1 MMFDYFYIIFLT
13 ILIFF
18 VNLILIKKNLL
29 LNNIG
34 KNHQNFTYINQV
46 PLSGGII
53 LMIFFLYFITDYI
66 LLYFVL
72 SLFILG
78 LLADLN
84 FLNSPL
90 KRFFFQI
97 FLIVILIIY
106 HEIKIVDIRVEALN
120 EILKNDLFNIFFC
133 SMCFLVLINGSN
145 FIDGNNG
152 LSIGYFL
159 INFLFVYKILNL
171 NFVGFLN
178 IEYLIIILCI
188 LLIFNLFNKM
198 YLGDSGIYILST
210 ISGLILIK
218 IYNENSF
225 ISPYYIVNLLWYPA
239 FEILFSIIRKIKSK
253 FSPVDPDTLHLHQ
266 LIFFYF
272 TKKFKFKKNI
282 LNSMTGL
289 SINFYMIIPITFAS
303 FYSEKSN
310 IQILILLINI
320 ANYLLFYL
328 YFYKNK
334 LNANNYLK

>member
-1 MMFDYFYIIFLT
+1 MMFDYLYIIILSL
-13 ILIFF
+13 LIFF
-18 VNLILIKKNLL
+18 VNFILIKKNFL

-53 LMIFFLYFITDYI
+53 LMLFFFYFITDYI
-66 LLYFVL
+66 LLFFL
-72 SLFILG
+72 ISLFILG

-90 KRFFFQI
+90 KRFLLQI
-97 FLIVILIIY
+97 FLILILIIY
-106 HEIKIVDIRVEALN
+106 LDLQIVDLRVEALN
-120 EILKNDLFNIFFC
+120 NILKNEFFNIFFC
-133 SMCFLVLINGSN
+133 TMCFLVLINGSN

-159 INFLFVYKILNL
+159 ITFLFVYKILDL
-171 NFVGFLN
+171 NFVEFLN
-178 IEYLIIILCI
+178 INYLIVILCI
-188 LLIFNLFNKM
+188 LLIFNLFNKI
-198 YLGDSGIYILST
+198 YLGDSGIYVLST

-225 ISPYYIVNLLWYPA
+225 ISPYYVANLLWYPA

-266 LIFFYF
+266 LIFFYL
-272 TKKFKFKKNI
+272 TKKLYFKKNI
-282 LNSMTGL
+282 INSVTGL
-289 SINFYMIIPITFAS
+289 SINFYMVISLSFAS
-303 FYSEKSN
+303 IFFEKSN
-310 IQILILLINI
+310 IQIFILLINI
-320 ANYLLFYL
+320 SNYLLFYL

-334 LNANNYLK
+334 LNAKN